1 MQNCII
7 LITVYNISEAVEMIR
22 DIQDEIIRIK
32 KENDI
37 CILAHSY
44 QGHEILEVA
53 DFVGDSYKLSVDASK
68 VTNKNILFCGV
79 HFMAETAKMLS
90 PDKRV
95 FLANP
100 LAGCPMA
107 EQMEPEMIEQIKK
120 REPDRKVVAYINTT
134 AALKTVC
141 DVCVTSSSAVKI
153 VKAMDDK
160 KLLFIPD
167 CNLGSFVQKAC
178 PDKDIMLLN
187 GGCPVHAAVTAEEV
201 AEAKALHPNAKLL
214 VHPEC
219 RPAVSEQADYA
230 GSTSGIINY
239 AKSSDAKEFI
249 IGTEIS
255 IAEHLQYECPEK
267 RFYILSK
274 KIVCPNMKLTTL
286 SEVYNSARSIAS
298 GDGEAFEIIMSDEL
312 IAKARVCIDEM
323 LRLGG

>member
-1 MQNCII
+1 
-7 LITVYNISEAVEMIR
+7 MIK
-22 DIQDEIIRIK
+22 DIQQKIIALK
-32 KENDI
+32 KKNDV

-44 QGHEILEVA
+44 QAHEILEIA
-53 DFVGDSYKLSVDASK
+53 DFTGDSYKLSADAAK

-90 PDKRV
+90 PEKRV
-95 FLANP
+95 YLANSG
-100 LAGCPMA
+100 AGCPMA
-107 EQMEPEMIEQIKK
+107 EQMEPEMIRKI
-120 REPDRKVVAYINTT
+120 RDAEPDRKVVAYINTT

-141 DVCVTSSSAVKI
+141 DVCVTSASAVKI
-153 VKAMDDK
+153 VSAMPDK

-187 GGCPVHAAVTAEEV
+187 GGCPVHASVTEE
-201 AEAKALHPNAKLL
+201 EAKAAKAMHPDALLL

-219 RPAVSEQADYA
+219 RPAVAALADYV
-230 GSTSGIINY
+230 GSTSGITKF

-274 KIVCPNMKLTTL
+274 KIICPNMKLTTL
-286 SEVYNSARSIAS
+286 MDVYNSLSSIEKD
-298 GDGEAFEIIMSDEL
+298 DGEAFEIHMSEDL
-312 IAKARVCIDEM
+312 ISKARLCIDEM